1 MPPRSARKSAARKMP
16 SRAKK
21 PSPQSATTLPPAVE
35 ESPSE
40 VAAVKE
46 EPAEEEVLAAPHA
59 VEAPEEGNTLALE
72 SRGEVLVEVKTE
84 EAEVEAMAMR
94 ETESEEKVEGAVIV
108 EKIGEAITTQEVS
121 IGDAIAMR
129 EVEDEAMAMQ
139 EMKSEEKAE
148 GAAIVEKI
156 GEAITSQEVSIGDA
170 IAMREVED
178 EAMAMQEMKSEEK
191 AEGAAIVEKIGEE
204 FAAEVNGGGETA
216 SEKGGDSTVL
226 PSESVEAPKDADD
239 SANETDVD
247 EGTEQEVK
255 NEAEVSDGNDDEGV
269 EESND
274 GDGNRTD
281 DNADNEEN
289 DEDAAALYMQAQME
303 VRKKHKKF
311 GVFVGGLDKSAVE
324 KDLIEVFGVFGEIKS
339 VRIVR
344 NPVTQKSKGYAFIH
358 YANIDHAKKALTEL
372 KDGTEV
378 RGKQVGI
385 SASQDND
392 TLYLGNICKTWTKE
406 QVIETL
412 KGYGIEQL
420 EDIILPDDPKNEGKT
435 KGFAFLEFNSHSD
448 AMAAFQRLRKPD
460 ALFGRDRSAKVSF
473 AENSMHPS
481 EEVTLQVKT
490 VYIESIPDFWD
501 GKKIKEICQHYGEVE
516 KVQLFKKST
525 TKKKNFAF
533 VEFTSRESAVACMEG
548 VNSAQNGEGE
558 VKIKVNLA
566 RPPSKGR
573 LAKRGARG
581 GFKINK
587 DGEVTKQVAQSKKK
601 KRAKSKEVF
610 VQGNAK
616 SKLKKDESSSKSRG
630 KCDMRKKY
638 HKSEKSDKAQ
648 KRGGDRGIVINER
661 LSKKA
666 RRDYYYGNSRGRP
679 STVFDHQMDAYSEN
693 PRDSYVLQTVSHT
706 PRYALPA
713 TNYQGYAY
721 AGASGSKIHH
731 PDLEPHA
738 GYLPASQ
745 HRQYPYGYEQRVAP
759 YDVQPN
765 RGSEFTGGLSATQTS
780 FPVYSSSTGYQGGY
794 AYPSIGAY
802 PGRVNHA
809 PRGYY

>member
-59 VEAPEEGNTLALE
+59 VEAPEEGNGLALE

-84 EAEVEAMAMR
+84 EVEVEAVAMR

-121 IGDAIAMR
+121 IGDAIA
-129 EVEDEAMAMQ
+129 
-139 EMKSEEKAE
+139 
-148 GAAIVEKI
+148 
-156 GEAITSQEVSIGDA
+156 T
-170 IAMREVED
+170 REVED

-204 FAAEVNGGGETA
+204 FSAEVNGGGEIA

-501 GKKIKEICQHYGEVE
+501 GKKIKEICQQYGEVE

-581 GFKINK
+581 GFKISK

-601 KRAKSKEVF
+601 KRDKSKEVF

-661 LSKKA
+661 SSKKA

-745 HRQYPYGYEQRVAP
+745 RRQYPYGYEQRVAP

>member
-108 EKIGEAITTQEVS
+108 EKIGEAITT
-121 IGDAIAMR
+121 
-129 EVEDEAMAMQ
+129 
-139 EMKSEEKAE
+139 
-148 GAAIVEKI
+148 
-156 GEAITSQEVSIGDA
+156 QEVSIGDA

-616 SKLKKDESSSKSRG
+616 SKLKKDESSN
-630 KCDMRKKY
+630 
-638 HKSEKSDKAQ
+638 
-648 KRGGDRGIVINER
+648 RGIVINER

>member
-1 MPPRSARKSAARKMP
+1 S
-16 SRAKK
+16 
-21 PSPQSATTLPPAVE
+21 
-35 ESPSE
+35 
-40 VAAVKE
+40 
-46 EPAEEEVLAAPHA
+46 
-59 VEAPEEGNTLALE
+59 
-72 SRGEVLVEVKTE
+72 
-84 EAEVEAMAMR
+84 
-94 ETESEEKVEGAVIV
+94 
-108 EKIGEAITTQEVS
+108 
-121 IGDAIAMR
+121 
-129 EVEDEAMAMQ
+129 
-139 EMKSEEKAE
+139 
-148 GAAIVEKI
+148 
-156 GEAITSQEVSIGDA
+156 
-170 IAMREVED
+170 
-178 EAMAMQEMKSEEK
+178 
-191 AEGAAIVEKIGEE
+191 
-204 FAAEVNGGGETA
+204 
-216 SEKGGDSTVL
+216 
-226 PSESVEAPKDADD
+226 
-239 SANETDVD
+239 
-247 EGTEQEVK
+247 GTEQEVK
-255 NEAEVSDGNDDEGV
+255 NEAEVSDGNDDGV
-269 EESND
+269 LESND

-281 DNADNEEN
+281 DNEEN

-303 VRKKHKKF
+303 MRKKHKKF

-324 KDLIEVFGVFGEIKS
+324 KDLIEVFGVFGEIQS

-412 KGYGIEQL
+412 KRYGIEQL

-501 GKKIKEICQHYGEVE
+501 GKKIKEICQRYGEVE

-548 VNSAQNGEGE
+548 VNSAQIGEGE

-587 DGEVTKQVAQSKKK
+587 DVEVAKQVAVPKKK
-601 KRAKSKEVF
+601 KRDKSKEVF

-616 SKLKKDESSSKSRG
+616 SKLKKDESISNSRG
-630 KCDMRKKY
+630 KRDLRKKY
-638 HKSEKSDKAQ
+638 HKSEKSDKTQ

-661 LSKKA
+661 SSKKA
-666 RRDYYYGNSRGRP
+666 RRDYYYGSSRGRP

-693 PRDSYVLQTVSHT
+693 LRDSYILRTVSHT

-745 HRQYPYGYEQRVAP
+745 HRQYPYGYEQRISA

-765 RGSEFTGGLSATQTS
+765 RGSEFTGGKLLTRMCCTYSLWLASS
-780 FPVYSSSTGYQGGY
+780 FN
-794 AYPSIGAY
+794 ASIMD
-802 PGRVNHA
+802 VLLNQKSVLL
-809 PRGYY
+809 

>member
-16 SRAKK
+16 SRSKK
-21 PSPQSATTLPPAVE
+21 PSPQAAATLPPAVE

-46 EPAEEEVLAAPHA
+46 EPAEEEVLVAPQA
-59 VEAPEEGNTLALE
+59 VEAPEEGNALALE

-84 EAEVEAMAMR
+84 EVEVEAMSMR

-121 IGDAIAMR
+121 IGEAIAMR

-139 EMKSEEKAE
+139 EMKS
-148 GAAIVEKI
+148 G
-156 GEAITSQEVSIGDA
+156 
-170 IAMREVED
+170 
-178 EAMAMQEMKSEEK
+178 EK

-255 NEAEVSDGNDDEGV
+255 NEAEVNDRNDDEGV

-324 KDLIEVFGVFGEIKS
+324 KDLIEVFGVFGEIQS

-358 YANIDHAKKALTEL
+358 YANINHARKALTEL

-501 GKKIKEICQHYGEVE
+501 GRKIKEICQQYGEVE

-533 VEFTSRESAVACMEG
+533 VEFTSRESAVACMEE
-548 VNSAQNGEGE
+548 VNSAQIGEGE

-601 KRAKSKEVF
+601 KRAKTKEVF
-610 VQGNAK
+610 VQGNVK

-648 KRGGDRGIVINER
+648 KRGGGDRGIVINER
-661 LSKKA
+661 SSKKA
-666 RRDYYYGNSRGRP
+666 RRDYYYGNSHGRP

-693 PRDSYVLQTVSHT
+693 QRDSYVLRTVSHT

-745 HRQYPYGYEQRVAP
+745 RRQYPYGYEQRVAA

>member
-108 EKIGEAITTQEVS
+108 EKIGEAITT
-121 IGDAIAMR
+121 
-129 EVEDEAMAMQ
+129 
-139 EMKSEEKAE
+139 
-148 GAAIVEKI
+148 
-156 GEAITSQEVSIGDA
+156 QEVSIGDA

-501 GKKIKEICQHYGEVE
+501 
-516 KVQLFKKST
+516 
-525 TKKKNFAF
+525 
-533 VEFTSRESAVACMEG
+533 ACMEG